1 MKKSPVF
8 ALKNCNAASQSVPNK
23 KPSTSTLNYLQ
34 ILKQYNSCNKLVKTE
49 ASSLQP
55 AVRSKPSK
63 DATAVNLILQQSQRP
78 KFTNLNVTSTKNLLK
93 PPNSNFP
100 TQNDEKIG
108 SPPSYQSK
116 LLNKHMVKVPFDAY
130 LRTSKSKES
139 EQISTQNH
147 FDKAEKENVYFIGDR
162 NLSKRNS
169 KLASN
174 GSDRES
180 LHKEKMQSSPKEHL
194 NEQERREDPH
204 EIHNNTCVFHPEKKV
219 QLIFP
224 YPLFFSIFNEIRRNT

>member
-55 AVRSKPSK
+55 AARTKTSK
-63 DATAVNLILQQSQRP
+63 DATAVNLILQQTQRP
-78 KFTNLNVTSTKNLLK
+78 KFTNINTTSSKNIFKPQSPFLNTHIDDKV
-93 PPNSNFP
+93 
-100 TQNDEKIG
+100 G
-108 SPPSYQSK
+108 SPPPFQSK
-116 LLNKHMVKVPFDAY
+116 LLANKQMVKVPFDTY

-139 EQISTQNH
+139 EGKPPIPPPSI
-147 FDKAEKENVYFIGDR
+147 FDKAEKENVYFVGDR

-169 KLASN
+169 KLVSN

-180 LHKEKMQSSPKEHL
+180 LHKEKMQSSPKDHL
-194 NEQERREDPH
+194 NEMEKKEDPNH
-204 EIHNNTCVFHPEKKV
+204 EISNNNCVFHPEKKV
-219 QLIFP
+219 L
-224 YPLFFSIFNEIRRNT
+224 